1 MPHVRRAV
9 RDHTEDQRAAGQP
22 ALPAVRRGGNEPPP
36 LGARLRRLSKPRAA
50 AGLRPCR
57 RRLLRWRLRPLTP
70 PLVALTDVHKAFD
83 DGSVRHEVL
92 AGVDLD
98 VAQGELVALLGPSGS
113 GKSTLLNVIAGL
125 DAPDSGTVQVG
136 GRDVAALDERQR
148 TLLRRREIGFVFQ
161 FFNLVPTLTVLE
173 NIQLPLEL
181 TGQPTDHAA
190 RELLERVGLE
200 SRWRAFPD
208 ELSGGE
214 QQRIAVARAL
224 AHGPRLVLADEPT
237 GNLDS
242 ATGAR
247 VLDLLTELIRER
259 GTTMLVAT
267 HSDAVVARADRVMAL
282 RDGRIVAGP

>member
-1 MPHVRRAV
+1 
-9 RDHTEDQRAAGQP
+9 
-22 ALPAVRRGGNEPPP
+22 
-36 LGARLRRLSKPRAA
+36 
-50 AGLRPCR
+50 
-57 RRLLRWRLRPLTP
+57 
-70 PLVALTDVHKAFD
+70 
-83 DGSVRHEVL
+83 
-92 AGVDLD
+92 

-125 DAPDSGTVQVG
+125 DAPDSGTVRVG

-181 TGQPTDHAA
+181 TGQPTGNAA
-190 RELLERVGLE
+190 RELLHRVGLE